1 MFPDDESAGGSDRTQ
16 QLTGCN
22 SSNFRQYEQR
32 YLMARKTAKKQ
43 FPARRKFNLR
53 RDATVATGQREIER
67 VFGLPEG
74 SVRLHLPSGR
84 PARADKS
91 IDALLDGYA
100 RR

>member
-1 MFPDDESAGGSDRTQ
+1 MFSGAPKEVAVATASA
-16 QLTGCN
+16 L
-22 SSNFRQYEQR
+22 RQYEQR
-32 YLMARKTAKKQ
+32 HPMARKTAKKQ

-53 RDATVATGQREIER
+53 RDATVASGQREIER